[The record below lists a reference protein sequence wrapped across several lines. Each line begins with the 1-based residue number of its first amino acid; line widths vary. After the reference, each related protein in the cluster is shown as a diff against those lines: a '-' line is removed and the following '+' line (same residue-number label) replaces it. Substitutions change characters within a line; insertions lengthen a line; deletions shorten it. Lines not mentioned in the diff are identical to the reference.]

1 MMNPKQLKFGV
12 VLTGAG
18 GPGHPKTWLDED
30 LPLDSSVDIDW
41 YTEYARLA
49 EDAKLDL
56 VFIVDSQFITPSS
69 PPHYLNRLEPLTL
82 LSALAARTSRIGLVG
97 TATTSYNEPFT
108 LARQFAS
115 LDLISRGRAGWNVVT
130 TGDGGTARNYGRD
143 EHFDYDTRYG
153 RAHEHVGVVRGLWDS
168 YEDDAFARDRATGQF
183 LDPTKQHRL
192 DHHGEFLSVEGPL
205 NIVRSA
211 QGQPV
216 IFQAGDSDQ
225 GRDLGAAIGEGV
237 FTHAVSAEQGR
248 TFREDLRARTAA
260 KGRDL
265 DGILILPGIQ
275 FFIGDTDEDARQ
287 AELDA
292 QALDWDF
299 DRALAEF
306 GRSFG
311 WHDFSQYD
319 PDAPFPAHTYELG
332 QSSWKTQTDRIRA
345 LVEAEGLTLRQTVE
359 RVSAPKPGYFVGSA
373 ETVANRMQEWFDTG
387 ACDGF
392 LLHMAQPRHFRR
404 FVAEVLPILRERGLF
419 REEYES
425 TTLRGNL
432 GLPVPENRYAA
443 ARRDQGNTREA
454 RDGLAPSLQS
464 AGAHAGIGACAV
476 VRSSPDDSSSSAAP
490 SAPSPPSPS
499 RVAPPS
505 PARPPRRRSRGRSR
519 CRPRGTR

>member
-1 MMNPKQLKFGV
+1 MTQSTMKLGV

-30 LPLDSSVDIDW
+30 LPLDSSVDVDW

-49 EDAKLDL
+49 EDARFDL

-82 LSALAARTSRIGLVG
+82 LSALAARTTHIGLVG

-115 LDLISRGRAGWNVVT
+115 LDLISHGRAGWNVVT

-143 EHFDYDTRYG
+143 EHYDYDHRYG

-168 YEDDAFARDRATGQF
+168 YEDDAFPRDRATGQF

-192 DHHGEFLSVEGPL
+192 DHHGEYLDVEGPL
-205 NIVRSA
+205 NIVRSE

-237 FTHAVSAEQGR
+237 FTHASSLEQA
-248 TFREDLRARTAA
+248 TAFRDDIRSRATA
-260 KGRDL
+260 KGRDA
-265 DGILILPGIQ
+265 DGVLVLPGIQ
-275 FFIGDTDEDARQ
+275 WFIGDTDEHGR
-287 AELDA
+287 ELERAA
-292 QALDWDF
+292 QARDWNF

-319 PDAPFPAHTYELG
+319 PDAPFPAETSALG
-332 QSSWKTQTDRIRA
+332 ETSWKTQTDRIRA

-373 ETVANRMQEWFDTG
+373 TTVADRLEEWFRGGGT
-387 ACDGF
+387 DGF
-392 LLHMAQPRHFRR
+392 LLHMAAPSQFRR
-404 FVAEVLPILRERGLF
+404 FVAEVVPILRERGLF
-419 REEYES
+419 RSEYEAS
-425 TTLRGNL
+425 TLRGNL
-432 GLPVPENRYAA
+432 GLPIPENRYTA
-443 ARRDQGNTREA
+443 ARRTA
-454 RDGLAPSLQS
+454 DGTAPSLPVDATQQPAT
-464 AGAHAGIGACAV
+464 AGATA
-476 VRSSPDDSSSSAAP
+476 
-490 SAPSPPSPS
+490 
-499 RVAPPS
+499 
-505 PARPPRRRSRGRSR
+505 
-519 CRPRGTR
+519 